1 MCTKNKEFCI
11 KNDEFRSGV
20 FDTAMG
26 AASDGALHMTAGQS
40 AVQEVQIAHLNQA
53 PFVVG
58 GFFAPADFAAGF
70 ATPP

>member
-1 MCTKNKEFCI
+1 
-11 KNDEFRSGV
+11 
-20 FDTAMG
+20 MG

-70 ATPP
+70 ATPS